1 MSLSVIDRND
11 VALRGRLA
19 APVEL
24 RELPSGDTLLVFRLT
39 VRRPAPRS
47 REPRSREPRQDTITC
62 VSFTRALIT
71 RSSGWQ
77 PGDLL
82 EVEGS
87 LRRRFWRTPTGRAV
101 AHEVDCRRVRKCRV
115 PVRRPESELDAG

>member
-19 APVEL
+19 GPVEL

-39 VRRPAPRS
+39 VRRPAPR
-47 REPRSREPRQDTITC
+47 PREPRQDTITC
-62 VSFTRALIT
+62 VSFTKGLIN
-71 RSSGWQ
+71 RSTAWQ

-115 PVRRPESELDAG
+115 PGRRPEPELDAG

>member
-1 MSLSVIDRND
+1 MSLSLIDRND

-39 VRRPAPRS
+39 VRRPLPGPRAPR
-47 REPRSREPRQDTITC
+47 PREPRQDTITC
-62 VSFTRALIT
+62 VSFARALVT
-71 RSSGWQ
+71 RSASWH

-101 AHEVDCRRVRKCRV
+101 AHEVDCRRVRKCRA
-115 PVRRPESELDAG
+115 PANRPEPELDAG

>member
-19 APVEL
+19 GPVEL

-39 VRRPAPRS
+39 VRRPAPP
-47 REPRSREPRQDTITC
+47 PRAARPREPRQDTITC
-62 VSFTRALIT
+62 VSFGKGLIT
-71 RSSGWQ
+71 RSAGWQ

-115 PVRRPESELDAG
+115 PTRRPEPEVDAG

>member
-39 VRRPAPRS
+39 VRRPAPR
-47 REPRSREPRQDTITC
+47 PREPRQDTITC
-62 VSFTRALIT
+62 VSFARGLIT
-71 RSSGWQ
+71 RSSGWE

-87 LRRRFWRTPTGRAV
+87 LRRRFWRTPTGHAV
-101 AHEVDCRRVRKCRV
+101 AHEVDCRRARKCRV
-115 PVRRPESELDAG
+115 PVRRPEPEVDAG